1 MKKHAKN
8 KGIAGMSTQI
18 TEEISCPQCG
28 AAVKTELWPGV
39 DAVRNPDLKARIL
52 DETMFDWKCPECG
65 YAARFLYPFL
75 YHDPE
80 RKFMV
85 YLSPN
90 GDGCKESDIEAKFPQ
105 LAGITKRLVSTPES
119 LKEKILI
126 FEAGL
131 DDRAVELVKFALAGV
146 LDKKHGK
153 KATAGYFCYADEQ
166 ANEIAFSFLFEG
178 ETEPVRRHTRMDAY
192 RKSIEIVESSE
203 NVQSEG
209 FFPVD
214 NVTAQ
219 KILDEYHEKKNAV
232 E

>member
-1 MKKHAKN
+1 
-8 KGIAGMSTQI
+8 MSTQM

-39 DAVRNPDLKARIL
+39 DAVRNPELKARVL
-52 DETMFDWKCPECG
+52 NETMFDWRCPECG

-75 YHDPE
+75 YHDPN

-90 GDGCKESDIEAKFPQ
+90 GGGSGEEADLEKEFPQ
-105 LAGITKRLVSTPES
+105 LAGVSKRLVSTPEA

-131 DDRAVELVKFALAGV
+131 DDRAVELVKFALSGV
-146 LDKKHGK
+146 LNRKHGK
-153 KATAGYFCYADEQ
+153 KTTACYFCYADEPKD
-166 ANEIAFSFLFEG
+166 EIGFSFLLEG
-178 ETEPVRRHTRMDAY
+178 ETEPVRRHTKMEAY
-192 RKSIEIVESSE
+192 RKSLEIVESADPARTD
-203 NVQSEG
+203 G

-214 NVTAQ
+214 NMTAQ
-219 KILDEYHEKKNAV
+219 KILDDYRESESC
-232 E
+232 